1 MELRLVGLGW
11 LVWSALARRPLRSI
25 LTTLAIAVAFLLL
38 GLLKGFTLAV
48 NKVAED
54 TPAARLE
61 VQRRSHSLGAQGLP
75 LAYVQALREMRG
87 VRNATYLDGFPGF
100 YQNNPM
106 PFQLLAVD
114 EASVFS
120 VIEEFVVSNEHRVAF
135 RQSRAAVL
143 VGDSLIKS
151 QGWKVGDRIPLRVP
165 DAMRRDGSD
174 VWTFQVAGTWRQ
186 AVDQPT
192 DAIFI
197 HYEYVNDERFNQQNQ
212 VAQISVLV
220 SDPMNPA
227 DMARKIDEHFI
238 NSSVP
243 TRTQTSRE
251 GILMNLQ
258 QGADVEF
265 FADVVVG
272 SSIFSILFVVAG
284 TLAQSF
290 RERQTEFAVLQ
301 ALGFHRGRIVE
312 LMVAE
317 SFALCGIGAVVGI
330 TGAQVVAHWALSQF
344 APITSSLCAMLY
356 VYATL
361 VALTLALLAVVLPA
375 FRAHRLS
382 VIDALANRSAS
393 NARRRQA
400 A

>member
-1 MELRLVGLGW
+1 M
-11 LVWSALARRPLRSI
+11 
-25 LTTLAIAVAFLLL
+25 
-38 GLLKGFTLAV
+38 

-143 VGDSLIKS
+143 VGDNLIKS

-174 VWTFQVAGTWRQ
+174 VWTFQVVGTWRQ

-197 HYEYVNDERFNQQNQ
+197 HYEYVNEERFNQQNQ

-265 FADVVVG
+265 FAD
-272 SSIFSILFVVAG
+272 
-284 TLAQSF
+284 
-290 RERQTEFAVLQ
+290 
-301 ALGFHRGRIVE
+301 
-312 LMVAE
+312 
-317 SFALCGIGAVVGI
+317 AVVGA
-330 TGAQVVAHWALSQF
+330 GDCAFVARHE
-344 APITSSLCAMLY
+344 IKKH
-356 VYATL
+356 VATK
-361 VALTLALLAVVLPA
+361 T
-375 FRAHRLS
+375 
-382 VIDALANRSAS
+382 
-393 NARRRQA
+393 
-400 A
+400 